1 MLAVVSGLIF
11 VNGLSRLFNKN
22 SYSTHLTSKAMVV
35 YDSWGRVVNRAAWE
49 DIAEIFPR
57 QSETIL
63 GLGAWFKS
71 TLAWRCNTSPKPRGL
86 FAYTRGGKTLWDSAL
101 TGFCQILTLV
111 TKVYL
116 NLLWSIVINTVA
128 RLANA

>member
-86 FAYTRGGKTLWDSAL
+86 FAYTRGGKTPLGQRFD
-101 TGFCQILTLV
+101 GFLPDPYSGYESVSKLV
-111 TKVYL
+111 MEYRDKYGGKA
-116 NLLWSIVINTVA
+116 S
-128 RLANA
+128 